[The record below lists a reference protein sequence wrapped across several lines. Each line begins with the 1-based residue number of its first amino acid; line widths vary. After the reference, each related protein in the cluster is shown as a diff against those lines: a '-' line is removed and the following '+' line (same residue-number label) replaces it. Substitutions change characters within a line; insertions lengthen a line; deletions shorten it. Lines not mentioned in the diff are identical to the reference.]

1 MGARQGRAKRG
12 GRAEEGRT
20 TVRRMT
26 LQGSLTHE
34 EYCAQLLAETGR
46 LRDIV
51 RTADLSATVPTCPD
65 WTLADLA
72 RHVGGAH
79 RWVGTI
85 VATRAAK
92 SVDPADV
99 PEGAGPEGEDA
110 AALDAWLAAGIERTV
125 AALREAGPD
134 TEVWS
139 WTTAQNTGFW
149 ARRMTHETVVHRADA
164 ALTAGVPFDVPAP
177 VAADCLEEWLQIGE
191 LPMVAARFAEHGAG
205 LRGPGRTIHVHAT
218 DAPPGVA
225 AEWLLDL
232 TGETPTH
239 RHTHEK
245 AAVAL
250 RGPLTDV
257 LQVLYRRL
265 PADSDRV
272 EVLGERAL
280 LDQWLTYASFG

>member
-1 MGARQGRAKRG
+1 
-12 GRAEEGRT
+12 
-20 TVRRMT
+20 MT

-34 EYCAQLLAETGR
+34 EYCAALLAETDGFR
-46 LRDIV
+46 EIV
-51 RTADLSATVPTCPD
+51 RKADLSATVPTCPD

-79 RWVGTI
+79 RWTGAI
-85 VATRAAK
+85 VATRASE

-99 PEGAGPEGEDA
+99 PGGAGPEGEDA
-110 AALDAWLAAGIERTV
+110 AALDAWLAEGVERTV

-139 WTTAQNTGFW
+139 WTTARNTGFW
-149 ARRMTHETVVHRADA
+149 ARRMVHETVVHRADA

-191 LPMVAARFAEHGAG
+191 LPMVVARFAERGGDLLGA
-205 LRGPGRTIHVHAT
+205 GRTIHVHAT
-218 DAPPGVA
+218 DTPPGLN
-225 AEWLLDL
+225 AEWLLDI
-232 TGETPTH
+232 TGEAPTH
-239 RHTHEK
+239 RRTHEK

-280 LDQWLTYASFG
+280 LDRWLEWATFG

>member
-1 MGARQGRAKRG
+1 
-12 GRAEEGRT
+12 
-20 TVRRMT
+20 MT

-34 EYCAQLLAETGR
+34 EYCAHLLDETGR
-46 LRDIV
+46 LRELV
-51 RTADLSATVPTCPD
+51 RTADLAVTVPTCPD

-79 RWVGTI
+79 RWVHTI
-85 VATRAAK
+85 VTTRASK
-92 SVDPADV
+92 GVDPADV
-99 PEGAGPEGEDA
+99 PEGAGPEGADP
-110 AALDAWLAAGIERTV
+110 AALDAWLAAGAAQLV

-139 WTTAQNTGFW
+139 WAPARTTGFW
-149 ARRMTHETVVHRADA
+149 ARRMTHETVIHRADA
-164 ALTAGVPFDVPAP
+164 ALTAGAPFEVPAP

-191 LPMVAARFAEHGAG
+191 LPVVAARFAERGAD
-205 LRGPGRTIHVHAT
+205 LCGPGRTIHVHAT
-218 DAPPGVA
+218 DAPPGLT

-232 TGETPTH
+232 TGEAPAH
-239 RHTHEK
+239 RRTHEK

-272 EVLGERAL
+272 EVLGDAAL
-280 LDQWLTYASFG
+280 LDRWLAVASFG